1 MALLETTFSLVP
13 ESQIERD
20 AAEFEARMFEPDRL
34 QDGLV
39 SQVITSNDALWDP
52 AERFVYSLFRLSGFC
67 AESPREW
74 VEETQPW
81 RDGSRLHVITEGED
95 LVTGVARTMIGKYQD
110 LPVSQFTPTINVPDG
125 LLCEIGSLAVR
136 PSQRGLGVANELH
149 RTAFQYGISQGVQG
163 FVFLIDQWMFEFF
176 ETHYG
181 LPVLALA
188 PPREFMGGVV
198 VPTAMWLPEMM
209 QQLVRTRPNVFKWS
223 IEGFDANTIA
233 TLDLPILLS

>member
-13 ESQIERD
+13 ESYVERD
-20 AAEFEARMFEPDRL
+20 AAELEARMFEPDRL
-34 QDGLV
+34 EVGLN
-39 SQVITSNDALWDP
+39 SRVISSSDALWDP

-81 RDGSRLHVITEGED
+81 RENSRLHVITEGED
-95 LVTGVARTMIGKYQD
+95 LVTGVARTMIGKYED
-110 LPVSQFTPTINVPDG
+110 LPVSQFTPTIEVPDG
-125 LLCEIGSLAVR
+125 PLCEIGSLAVR

-149 RTAFQYGISQGVQG
+149 RTAFQYGIRQGVQV

-209 QQLVRTRPNVFKWS
+209 QTLVRTRPNVFKWS
-223 IEGFDANTIA
+223 IEGFDAHTIA
-233 TLDLPILLS
+233 SLDLPILLD

>member
-1 MALLETTFSLVP
+1 MPKTLL
-13 ESQIERD
+13 ERD
-20 AAEFEARMFEPDRL
+20 AAEHAARMFEPDRL
-34 QDGLV
+34 DPGLT
-39 SQVITSNDALWDP
+39 SQTVTSEDPLWDP

-81 RDGSRLHVITEGED
+81 REDSCLHVITEGEQ
-95 LVTGVARTMIGKYQD
+95 LVTGVARTMIGKYQE
-110 LPVSQFTPTINVPDG
+110 LPVSQFTPTIDIPDG
-125 LLCEIGSLAVR
+125 PLCEIGSLAVR
-136 PSQRGLGVANELH
+136 PTQRGLGVANELH
-149 RTAFQYGISQGVQG
+149 RTAFQYGIRRGVEG

-176 ETHYG
+176 ESHYG
-181 LPVLALA
+181 LPVLALS

-223 IEGFDANTIA
+223 IEGFDAPTIA
-233 TLDLPILLS
+233 KLELPILLD